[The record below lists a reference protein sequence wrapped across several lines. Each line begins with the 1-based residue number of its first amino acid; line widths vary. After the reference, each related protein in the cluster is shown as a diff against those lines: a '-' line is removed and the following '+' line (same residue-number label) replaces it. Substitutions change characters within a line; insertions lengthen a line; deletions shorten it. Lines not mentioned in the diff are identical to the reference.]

1 MKKMLALILT
11 LTLVFALAACD
22 TAPQA
27 PAEEPQ
33 EQPDTGT
40 FLPDEQLQSA
50 ADQAQTQ
57 PEAEADAAE
66 EEEELG
72 GSVGTVESY
81 WYESDSG
88 SGTYVD
94 GVGNEMTYTYAVPA
108 FNVDS
113 PDASDMNEELELVAG
128 TAIAEMKEAEE
139 NAYSLMYTS
148 VSYEAYQNGDIVSLL
163 LILNTDIEVVEYAVF
178 NLNVVTGERASGAE
192 MVMYAGMTEDAFVE
206 AAQNATEAKFME
218 LYDGL
223 QDQVDYFDEQ
233 YAKTMS
239 ADVFSLSAP
248 MYLNGE
254 GKVCIIARIYALAGA
269 SYYDH
274 VLVLD

>member
-1 MKKMLALILT
+1 MKKLLT
-11 LTLVFALAACD
+11 LMLVLCLVLAVAGCD
-22 TAPQA
+22 AVPVQPEAEAPQE
-27 PAEEPQ
+27 PA
-33 EQPDTGT
+33 PDTGT

-50 ADQAQTQ
+50 ADQAQPQT
-57 PEAEADAAE
+57 PEETTE
-66 EEEELG
+66 EEPELG
-72 GSVGTVESY
+72 GNVGTAESY

-88 SGTYVD
+88 SGQYTD
-94 GVGNEMTYTYAVPA
+94 EVGNDLSYSYAVPA
-108 FNVDS
+108 FNLDS
-113 PDASDMNEELELVAG
+113 ADASAMNEEIEQICG
-128 TAIAEMKEAEE
+128 TVIKEMKDAEA
-139 NAYSLMYTS
+139 NKYSLMYTS

-163 LILNTDIEVVEYAVF
+163 LILNTDIEVVEYHAL

-192 MVMYAGMTEDAFVE
+192 MVRYAGMTEDQFVE
-206 AAQNATEAKFME
+206 AAQTATEDKFME

-239 ADVFSLSAP
+239 ADVFSLAAP

-254 GKVCIIARIYALAGA
+254 GKICIIARIYALAGA

-274 VLVLD
+274 LLTLG